1 MGVADPTMF
10 TRLSTKLSAAKGVR
24 AFTNAPPSIAATGNL
39 LLDDHKLAAAI
50 GPDVWATFKDARES
64 GAAVD
69 KKTANSVADALKDF
83 AFAHGAVNYAHWFSP
98 IRTDGNQAL
107 NGIKHDS
114 FIDLD
119 FGSPEIIKPIV
130 EDFSG
135 AKLFF
140 NETDGSSFPNGGLRD
155 THTAAAYMSWDR
167 TSPPF
172 IKGDTLYIP
181 ASFLAWTGAA
191 LDEKTPLLRSQNAI
205 DQEGVRLLRH
215 LGDNDTQKVVS
226 NVGWEQ
232 EFFIVDRAMW
242 LERPDLI
249 ASGRTLL
256 GQQPPRGQQSSANY
270 FSRLA
275 PRIKALMDD
284 WCNAQIEVGIC
295 SNVFHNE
302 VAPGQHEQSPVFS
315 LTNVAADQNI
325 LAMELLNDIAAE
337 HDLVPLYH
345 EKPFAGINGSGKHAN
360 WGLNT
365 DSGKNLYAPGKTSE
379 TQADFTTFTTALA
392 HAITQHGDIL
402 RCGIATAGNDHRLG
416 AQEAPPAIL
425 SLYTGYDI
433 AAAFK
438 SVAFDGAALDC
449 YGAPPTMIK
458 SGTPN
463 VADIAG
469 APEDRNRTA
478 PIPFCGNRFEFRAV
492 GSSQNIAF
500 PLAVLN
506 TAVADGCAR
515 ISDKIEAGSAPRD
528 AVAAVLADNWHG
540 IFNGDGYSEEWQ
552 VEAAERGL
560 LNLKTT
566 PEAWA
571 TFDAPKN
578 KALFEKFGVLSE
590 AEVVARKNVALDSY
604 SMTIEIEGGALLK
617 MLDTAVMPALAKD
630 LDNYTTFDAGVD
642 REGLYSEVASGTNVL
657 RTALQ
662 GIPEGEQAAADYCMS
677 TLKPA
682 MEAVRVSTDQ
692 AENLCENWPYPSYQ
706 DLVFNHQTEAA
717 L

>member
-1 MGVADPTMF
+1 VNMLSRSLIASRQSA
-10 TRLSTKLSAAKGVR
+10 TRSVRGFST
-24 AFTNAPPSIAATGNL
+24 PPSIAATGQL
-39 LLDDHKLAAAI
+39 LLNDQKLAAAV

-69 KKTANSVADALKDF
+69 KKTGNAIADALKDF

-98 IRTDGNQAL
+98 VRHNESEAL

-119 FGSPEIIKPIV
+119 FGSSEIIKPIV

-135 AKLFF
+135 TKLFF

-172 IKGDTLYIP
+172 VKGDTLYIP
-181 ASFLAWTGAA
+181 SSFIAWTGAA

-205 DQEGVRLLRH
+205 QNEGLRLLRH

-226 NVGWEQ
+226 CVGWEQ
-232 EFFIVDRAMW
+232 EFFIVDRSMW

-249 ASGRTLL
+249 SCGRTLI
-256 GQQPPRGQQSSANY
+256 GAAAPRGQQSSANY
-270 FSRLA
+270 FSRLH

-365 DSGKNLYAPGKTSE
+365 DTGKNLYAPGKTAE
-379 TQADFTTFTTALA
+379 TQGDFCTFTTALA
-392 HAITQHGDIL
+392 HAITQHADVL
-402 RCGIATAGNDHRLG
+402 RCSIATAGNDHRLG

-425 SLYTGYDI
+425 SLYTGNEL
-433 AAAFK
+433 AAAMK
-438 SVAFDGAALDC
+438 GVAFDGAALDC
-449 YGAPPTMIK
+449 YGAPPTMIA

-463 VADIAG
+463 VSDIAG

-506 TAVADGCAR
+506 TAVADGCAA
-515 ISDKIEAGSAPRD
+515 ISDKVEAGASPRD

-540 IFNGDGYSEEWQ
+540 VFNGDGYSDEWAA
-552 VEAAERGL
+552 EAAERGL

-578 KALFEKFGVLSE
+578 VALFEKYGVFSA
-590 AEVVARKNVALDSY
+590 AETGARKNIALDAYTMS
-604 SMTIEIEGGALLK
+604 IEIEGSSLLK

-630 LDNYTTFDAGVD
+630 LDNYKNFDAGVD
-642 REGLYSEVASGTNVL
+642 RASLYASVASGTNAL
-657 RTALQ
+657 RTALD
-662 GIPEGEQAAADYCMS
+662 GVPEGEQAAADYCVG

-682 MEAVRVSTDQ
+682 MDHVRVATDQ
-692 AENLCENWPYPSYQ
+692 AENLCEDWPYPSYQ
-706 DLVFNHQTEAA
+706 DLLFNHQTEAA

>member
-1 MGVADPTMF
+1 MF
-10 TRLSTKLSAAKGVR
+10 TRLSTKLSAKGVR

-449 YGAPPTMIK
+449 YGAPPSMIK

>member
-1 MGVADPTMF
+1 MF

>member
-1 MGVADPTMF
+1 MF
-10 TRLSTKLSAAKGVR
+10 TRLSSKLSAAKGVR
-24 AFTNAPPSIAATGNL
+24 KFTAPPSIAATGNL

-181 ASFLAWTGAA
+181 ASFIAWTGAA

-205 DQEGVRLLRH
+205 DQEGLRLLRH
-215 LGDNDTQKVVS
+215 LGDQNTEKVVS

-295 SNVFHNE
+295 SAVFHNE

-337 HDLVPLYH
+337 HDLVPLFH

-365 DSGKNLYAPGKTSE
+365 DTGKNLFAPGKTSE

-552 VEAAERGL
+552 IEAAERGL

-578 KALFEKFGVLSE
+578 KSLFEKFGVLSE
-590 AEVVARKNVALDSY
+590 AEVIARKNVALDSY

-630 LDNYTTFDAGVD
+630 LENYKAFDAGVD
-642 REGLYSEVASGTNVL
+642 REGLYSEVASGTNAL

-682 MEAVRVSTDQ
+682 MEAVRISTDQ

>member
-1 MGVADPTMF
+1 MLSATRQIS
-10 TRLSTKLSAAKGVR
+10 RLSQLQSLAGRSRNFATPA
-24 AFTNAPPSIAATGNL
+24 SIAATGNL
-39 LLDDHKLAAAI
+39 LLNDQKLAAAV

-64 GAAVD
+64 GAACD
-69 KKTANSVADALKDF
+69 KKTANAIAAALKDF

-98 IRTDGNQAL
+98 VRQNQSEAL

-119 FGSPEIIKPIV
+119 FGSSEIIKPIV

-135 AKLFF
+135 GKLFF

-172 IKGDTLYIP
+172 VKGDTLYIP
-181 ASFLAWTGAA
+181 ASFIAWTGAA

-205 DQEGVRLLRH
+205 NNEGLRLLRH

-226 NVGWEQ
+226 CVGWEQ
-232 EFFIVDRAMW
+232 EFFIVDRSMW

-249 ASGRTLL
+249 SSGRTLI
-256 GQQPPRGQQSSANY
+256 GAAAPRGQQSSANY
-270 FSRLA
+270 FSRLH

-295 SNVFHNE
+295 SAVFHNE

-315 LTNVAADQNI
+315 LTNVAADQNV

-365 DSGKNLYAPGKTSE
+365 DTGKNLYAPGKTAE
-379 TQADFTTFTTALA
+379 TQGDFTTFVTALA
-392 HAITQHGDIL
+392 HAITQHADVL
-402 RCGIATAGNDHRLG
+402 RCSIATAGNDHRLG

-425 SLYTGYDI
+425 SLYTGNEL
-433 AAAFK
+433 AAAMK
-438 SVAFDGAALDC
+438 AVAYDGAALDC
-449 YGAPPTMIK
+449 YGAPPTMIP
-458 SGTPN
+458 SGSPN
-463 VADIAG
+463 VSDIAG

-506 TAVADGCAR
+506 TAVADGCAA
-515 ISDKIEAGSAPRD
+515 ISDKVEAGASPRD

-540 IFNGDGYSEEWQ
+540 VFNGDGYSDEWQ

-578 KALFEKFGVLSE
+578 VALFEKFGVLSA
-590 AEVVARKNVALDSY
+590 AETVARKNIALDAYTMS
-604 SMTIEIEGGALLK
+604 IEIEGGSLLK

-630 LDNYTTFDAGVD
+630 LENYQNFDAGVD
-642 REGLYSEVASGTNVL
+642 RAGLYASVASGTNTL
-657 RTALQ
+657 RTALD
-662 GIPEGEQAAADYCMS
+662 GIPEGEQAAADYCVG

-682 MEAVRVSTDQ
+682 MDAVRVATDQ

-706 DLVFNHQTEAA
+706 DLLFNHQTEAVN
-717 L
+717 

>member
-1 MGVADPTMF
+1 
-10 TRLSTKLSAAKGVR
+10 
-24 AFTNAPPSIAATGNL
+24 
-39 LLDDHKLAAAI
+39 
-50 GPDVWATFKDARES
+50 
-64 GAAVD
+64 
-69 KKTANSVADALKDF
+69 
-83 AFAHGAVNYAHWFSP
+83 
-98 IRTDGNQAL
+98 
-107 NGIKHDS
+107 
-114 FIDLD
+114 
-119 FGSPEIIKPIV
+119 
-130 EDFSG
+130 
-135 AKLFF
+135 
-140 NETDGSSFPNGGLRD
+140 
-155 THTAAAYMSWDR
+155 MSWDR

-172 IKGDTLYIP
+172 VKGDTLYIP
-181 ASFLAWTGAA
+181 ASFIAWTGAA

-205 DQEGVRLLRH
+205 QNEGLRLLRH
-215 LGDNDTQKVVS
+215 LGDTDTQKVVS
-226 NVGWEQ
+226 CVGWEQ
-232 EFFIVDRAMW
+232 EFFIVDRSMW

-249 ASGRTLL
+249 SSGRTLI
-256 GQQPPRGQQSSANY
+256 GAAAPRGQQSSANY
-270 FSRLA
+270 FSRLH

-365 DSGKNLYAPGKTSE
+365 DTGKNLYAPGKTAE
-379 TQADFTTFTTALA
+379 TQGDFTTFTTALA
-392 HAITQHGDIL
+392 HAITQHADVL
-402 RCGIATAGNDHRLG
+402 RCSIATAGNDHRLG

-425 SLYTGYDI
+425 SLYTGNEL
-433 AAAFK
+433 AAAMK
-438 SVAFDGAALDC
+438 GVAFDGAALDC
-449 YGAPPTMIK
+449 YGAPPTMIS
-458 SGTPN
+458 SGSPN
-463 VADIAG
+463 VQDIAG

-506 TAVADGCAR
+506 TAVADGCAA
-515 ISDKIEAGSAPRD
+515 ISDKVEAGASPRD

-540 IFNGDGYSEEWQ
+540 VFNGDGYSDEWAA
-552 VEAAERGL
+552 EAAERGL

-578 KALFEKFGVLSE
+578 VALFEKYGVLSA
-590 AEVVARKNVALDSY
+590 AETVARKNIALDAYTMS
-604 SMTIEIEGGALLK
+604 IEIEGSSLLK

-630 LDNYTTFDAGVD
+630 LDNYKNFDAGVD
-642 REGLYSEVASGTNVL
+642 RASLYSSVASGTNAL
-657 RTALQ
+657 RTALD
-662 GIPEGEQAAADYCMS
+662 GVPEGEQAAADYCVG

-682 MEAVRVSTDQ
+682 MDAVRVATDQ
-692 AENLCENWPYPSYQ
+692 AENLCEDWPYPSYQ
-706 DLVFNHQTEAA
+706 DLLFNHQTEAA

>member
-1 MGVADPTMF
+1 MF
-10 TRLSTKLSAAKGVR
+10 TRLSSKLSAAKGVR
-24 AFTNAPPSIAATGNL
+24 KFTAPPSIAATGNL

-181 ASFLAWTGAA
+181 ASFIAWTGAA

-205 DQEGVRLLRH
+205 DQEGLRLLRH
-215 LGDNDTQKVVS
+215 LGDQNTEKVVS

-295 SNVFHNE
+295 SAVFHNE

-337 HDLVPLYH
+337 HDLVPLFH

-365 DSGKNLYAPGKTSE
+365 DTGKNLFAPGKTSE

-552 VEAAERGL
+552 IEAAERGL

-578 KALFEKFGVLSE
+578 KSLFEKFGVLSE
-590 AEVVARKNVALDSY
+590 AEVIARKNVALDSY

-630 LDNYTTFDAGVD
+630 LENYKAFDAGVD
-642 REGLYSEVASGTNVL
+642 REGLYSEVASGTNAL
-657 RTALQ
+657 RIALQ

-717 L
+717 N